1 MTVEAPLDR
10 RAARTRGLLLD
21 ALRNLMLE
29 RGFERL
35 TTQNIIDR
43 AGIGRATFYAHF
55 QNKEELLVA
64 SVGRLCE
71 WLEAMR
77 GRYPE
82 QPFAFMLPF
91 FDHIVS
97 HRALYRTTF
106 ERESEVT
113 VERLIRT
120 MMLDLV
126 RAELVANRT
135 AKQEDSAIELAT
147 QFVVSTFWSVIVWWM
162 GGGGKLPP
170 TEVNAI
176 FRRLAQPGLELA
188 LSAPVWTA
196 SDHRDRSGTR

>member
-1 MTVEAPLDR
+1 MTAEPPLDR

-21 ALRNLMLE
+21 ALRTLMLE

-43 AGIGRATFYAHF
+43 AGVGRATFYAHF
-55 QNKEELLVA
+55 ENKEALLAA
-64 SVGRLCE
+64 SIGRLRE

-77 GRYPE
+77 GRYSG
-82 QPFAFMLPF
+82 QPFAFMPPF

-113 VERLIRT
+113 VERLIRA

-135 AKQEDSAIELAT
+135 GEQNDSSIELAT
-147 QFVVSTFWSVIVWWM
+147 QFVVGTFWSVIVWWM
-162 GGGGKLPP
+162 GEIGRAH
-170 TEVNAI
+170 V
-176 FRRLAQPGLELA
+176 
-188 LSAPVWTA
+188 
-196 SDHRDRSGTR
+196 